1 MSIDD
6 YDFQDPMNDALADN
20 LVEIIATMNEEQ
32 RDKFVNAFVSKWPLL
47 ASKISFNIDCTLQE
61 VTSVN

>member
-1 MSIDD
+1 MIDD
-6 YDFQDPMNDALADN
+6 NFNDPMNEVLADN
-20 LVEIIATMNEEQ
+20 LVEVIATMSEEQ
-32 RDKFVNAFVSKWPLL
+32 RDLFVKTFIRKWPML

>member
-1 MSIDD
+1 MSID
-6 YDFQDPMNDALADN
+6 DFQDPMNDVLADN
-20 LVEIIATMNEEQ
+20 LVEVIATMTEEQ
-32 RDKFVNAFVSKWPLL
+32 RDLFVKTFIRKWPLL

>member
-1 MSIDD
+1 MSIEDD
-6 YDFQDPMNDALADN
+6 FLKDPMEEVLAEN
-20 LVEIIATMNEEQ
+20 LVEVIATMNEEQ
-32 RDKFVNAFVSKWPLL
+32 RDLFVKTFIKKWPLL

>member
-6 YDFQDPMNDALADN
+6 FQAPMNDVLTDN
-20 LVEIIATMNEEQ
+20 LVEVIATMTEEQ
-32 RDKFVNAFVSKWPLL
+32 RDLFVKTFIRKWPML

>member
-1 MSIDD
+1 MID
-6 YDFQDPMNDALADN
+6 DFQDPMNDVLADN
-20 LVEIIATMNEEQ
+20 LVEVIATMTEEQ
-32 RDKFVNAFVSKWPLL
+32 RDLFVKTFIRKWPLL

>member
-20 LVEIIATMNEEQ
+20 LVEIIATMSEEQ
-32 RDKFVNAFVSKWPLL
+32 RDLFVKTFIKKWPLL

>member
-32 RDKFVNAFVSKWPLL
+32 RDLFVKTFIKKWPML

>member
-1 MSIDD
+1 MRID
-6 YDFQDPMNDALADN
+6 DFQDPMNEVLADN
-20 LVEIIATMNEEQ
+20 LVEVIATMTEEQ
-32 RDKFVNAFVSKWPLL
+32 RDLFVKTFIRKWPML

>member
-1 MSIDD
+1 MIDD
-6 YDFQDPMNDALADN
+6 NFNDPMNQVLADN
-20 LVEIIATMNEEQ
+20 LVEVIATMTQEQ
-32 RDKFVNAFVSKWPLL
+32 RDLFVKTFIRKWPML

>member
-1 MSIDD
+1 MIDD
-6 YDFQDPMNDALADN
+6 NFNDPMNDVLADN
-20 LVEIIATMNEEQ
+20 LVEVIATMTEEQ
-32 RDKFVNAFVSKWPLL
+32 RDLFVKTFIRKWPML

>member
-1 MSIDD
+1 MSIDA
-6 YDFQDPMNDALADN
+6 FQDPMNDVLADN
-20 LVEIIATMNEEQ
+20 LVEVIATMTEEQ
-32 RDKFVNAFVSKWPLL
+32 RDLFVKTFIRKWPML

>member
-6 YDFQDPMNDALADN
+6 FQDHMNDVLADN
-20 LVEIIATMNEEQ
+20 LVEVIATMTEEQ
-32 RDKFVNAFVSKWPLL
+32 RDLFVKTFIRKWPML

>member
-1 MSIDD
+1 MID
-6 YDFQDPMNDALADN
+6 DFQDPMNDVLADN
-20 LVEIIATMNEEQ
+20 LVEVIATMSEEQ
-32 RDKFVNAFVSKWPLL
+32 RDLFVKTLIKKWPML

>member
-1 MSIDD
+1 MIDD
-6 YDFQDPMNDALADN
+6 NFNDPMNDVLADN
-20 LVEIIATMNEEQ
+20 LVEVIATMNEEQ
-32 RDKFVNAFVSKWPLL
+32 REKFVSTFVSKWPLL

>member
-1 MSIDD
+1 MSIEDD
-6 YDFQDPMNDALADN
+6 FLKDPMEEVLAEN
-20 LVEIIATMNEEQ
+20 LVEVIATMNEEQ
-32 RDKFVNAFVSKWPLL
+32 RDKFVNTFVSKWTLL

>member
-1 MSIDD
+1 MSIDKD
-6 YDFQDPMNDALADN
+6 YQDPMNDVLADN
-20 LVEIIATMNEEQ
+20 LVEVIATMTEEQ
-32 RDKFVNAFVSKWPLL
+32 RDLFVKTFIRKWPML

>member
-6 YDFQDPMNDALADN
+6 NFLDHMDDVLADN
-20 LVEIIATMNEEQ
+20 LVEVLATMTKDQ
-32 RDKFVNAFVSKWPLL
+32 REKFVKTFVSKVPIL
-47 ASKISFNIDCTLQE
+47 ASQVSFNIDCTLQE

>member
-1 MSIDD
+1 MIDD
-6 YDFQDPMNDALADN
+6 NFNDPMNEVLADN
-20 LVEIIATMNEEQ
+20 LVEVIATMTEEQ
-32 RDKFVNAFVSKWPLL
+32 RDLFVKTFIRKWPML

>member
-32 RDKFVNAFVSKWPLL
+32 RDLFVKTFIKKWPLL

>member
-1 MSIDD
+1 MID
-6 YDFQDPMNDALADN
+6 DFQDPMNDVLADN
-20 LVEIIATMNEEQ
+20 LVEIIATISEEQ
-32 RDKFVNAFVSKWPLL
+32 RDLFVKTFIKKWPLL

>member
-1 MSIDD
+1 MSID
-6 YDFQDPMNDALADN
+6 DFQDPMNQVLADN
-20 LVEIIATMNEEQ
+20 LVEVIATMTEEQ
-32 RDKFVNAFVSKWPLL
+32 RDLFVKTFIRKWPML

>member
-6 YDFQDPMNDALADN
+6 NFIDPMDDVLADN
-20 LVEIIATMNEEQ
+20 LVEVIATMTEEQ
-32 RDKFVNAFVSKWPLL
+32 RDLFVKTFIKKWPLL